1 MIQTV
6 SLIVSGKVQGVFY
19 RQSARDKAQALGIG
33 GTVRNNDNGS
43 VTIVA
48 TGEAGQ
54 LEQLIAWSKK
64 GPAAARVTGVEI
76 KEEVLQSFNDFRIV
90 R

>member
-1 MIQTV
+1 MLQTV
-6 SLIVSGKVQGVFY
+6 SLVISGKVQGVFY
-19 RQSARDKAQALGIG
+19 RQSTRDKARALGIG
-33 GTVRNNDNGS
+33 GTVKNNGDGS

-54 LEQLIAWSKK
+54 LEALIAWSKK

-76 KEEVLQSFNDFRIV
+76 REESLQSFNDFRIV
-90 R
+90 K

>member
-1 MIQTV
+1 MLQTV

-19 RQSARDKAQALGIG
+19 RQSARDKAHALGIG
-33 GTVRNNDNGS
+33 GTVRNNSDGS

-64 GPAAARVTGVEI
+64 GPAAATVTGVEI
-76 KEEVLQSFNDFRIV
+76 KKEVLQSFNDFRIV